1 VDNSDGGCG
10 GLFTVEGMRTAAVA
24 TALGLVLITAGLTS
38 CATPKTGLQPPEPD
52 PTATPVYASE
62 EEALAAA
69 EELYG
74 RYLKIANKLGQSGW
88 TWTQDL
94 DTVLSGRA
102 LEGELQNA
110 ADFAAKGLVQHGD
123 STFDSQML
131 QQLRSNDS
139 EQVSLT
145 IYLCLDVSGVDVV
158 DKQGESVVSPGRP
171 DRQALEIDM
180 DGAEG
185 ALRITRSEA
194 WSGANFC

>member
-1 VDNSDGGCG
+1 
-10 GLFTVEGMRTAAVA
+10 
-24 TALGLVLITAGLTS
+24 
-38 CATPKTGLQPPEPD
+38 
-52 PTATPVYASE
+52 
-62 EEALAAA
+62 
-69 EELYG
+69 
-74 RYLKIANKLGQSGW
+74 
-88 TWTQDL
+88 
-94 DTVLSGRA
+94 
-102 LEGELQNA
+102 
-110 ADFAAKGLVQHGD
+110 
-123 STFDSQML
+123 ML